1 MLPGAT
7 DGVRGPFVMVMTYFN
22 PNLPVDQL
30 RDTLVA
36 RGRIQVRDFF
46 APHVADAL
54 HQALRS
60 VDWNLSYRDDKGDA
74 LLTGVQLRQLDVGQR
89 TALSASIHGVAARGF
104 QFSFLSHSLVQ
115 AALAGRTDLLARF
128 VRWMADDE
136 FLAYMRRLTGIDGLN
151 RLYAQA
157 TLYAPGSFLR
167 VHDDQVEAED
177 RRIAYV
183 LNLTRDWHA
192 DWGGLLHFCDEQKEV
207 VDTFVPHFNSLSLFT
222 VPQNH
227 FVSYV
232 APFAKGERQAITGW
246 LIRA

>member
-1 MLPGAT
+1 MS
-7 DGVRGPFVMVMTYFN
+7 YIN
-22 PNLPVDQL
+22 PNLAVNRI
-30 RDTLVA
+30 RDTLAA
-36 RGRIQVRDFF
+36 RGRAQVRDFF
-46 APHVADAL
+46 EPRVADAL

-60 VDWNLSYRDDKGDA
+60 VDWDLSYRDESGDA
-74 LLTGVQLRQLDVGQR
+74 LLSAAQLRQLDDIQR
-89 TALSASIHGVAARGF
+89 GALSDSIHGVAARGF

-115 AALAGRTDLLARF
+115 AALAGRSDLLARF

-136 FLAYMRRLTGIDGLN
+136 FLAYMRHLTGVEGLN

-157 TLYAPGSFLR
+157 TYYAPGSFLR
-167 VHDDQVEAED
+167 VHDDRVDAED

-183 LNLTRDWHA
+183 INLARDWRA
-192 DWGGLLHFCDEQKEV
+192 DWGGLLHFCDERMDV
-207 VDTFVPHFNSLSLFT
+207 VDTFVPHFNSLSLFM

-232 APFAKGERQAITGW
+232 APFAQGERQAITGW

>member
-60 VDWNLSYRDDKGDA
+60 VEWNLSYRDDKGDA

-104 QFSFLSHSLVQ
+104 QFRIVVQ
-115 AALAGRTDLLARF
+115 QFA
-128 VRWMADDE
+128 
-136 FLAYMRRLTGIDGLN
+136 
-151 RLYAQA
+151 
-157 TLYAPGSFLR
+157 
-167 VHDDQVEAED
+167 
-177 RRIAYV
+177 RIA
-183 LNLTRDWHA
+183 LGDGHQGRLAFQIGDAEPGQARLGGA
-192 DWGGLLHFCDEQKEV
+192 DQSVGSV
-207 VDTFVPHFNSLSLFT
+207 V
-222 VPQNH
+222 
-227 FVSYV
+227 
-232 APFAKGERQAITGW
+232 G
-246 LIRA
+246 